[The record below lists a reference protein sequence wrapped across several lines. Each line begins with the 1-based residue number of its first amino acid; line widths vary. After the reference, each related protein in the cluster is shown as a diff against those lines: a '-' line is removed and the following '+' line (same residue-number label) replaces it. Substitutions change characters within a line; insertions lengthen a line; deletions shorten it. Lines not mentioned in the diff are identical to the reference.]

1 MKHIDAI
8 LKIPFTSGPEVYKGL
23 ADDSHCSAGLLVCF
37 TRVYKLMS
45 HGAKYVEVFE

>member
-8 LKIPFTSGPEVYKGL
+8 RKTPFTFDLGVYKGL
-23 ADDSHCSAGLLVCF
+23 ADDSHCSAGLLVSF

-45 HGAKYVEVFE
+45 HRANYVEVFE